1 MPIGIAHPRLRR
13 DVAARDIHTPDTRP
27 VSASSQTPTPAHVA
41 GISPVSAIRTALLNG
56 VHITDQRLLLNQ
68 YQVLSEKIQALIDR
82 QPSIDQQG
90 PSSIARFWTEPR
102 ADADNLASAQ
112 DELLG
117 THREM
122 LSTLAALRV
131 EDGTLKPAAK
141 TLIDTAIEHPT
152 LAARERA
159 MKEGERPGV
168 YPLRLD
174 TPQPTGTL
182 LAGAFIITSSDGSS
196 ALRRFDTA
204 DADRTLPPSEQQ
216 GLAVLYTP
224 RDGFEAFDSPGKAFE
239 TLRQRISD
247 EPDSAR
253 QLMQSLPLTVEESLA
268 CDWKNQLSQ
277 TLVPVADDV
286 IATGLPQLLER
297 QQQQAQNLLHT
308 QNQAQGVRTIAEPLR
323 LPQTLDNLAQTA
335 ELAAHFDGTH
345 ALWARTDLLLDHLD
359 QASGSE
365 VFARKL
371 ENRKN
376 WKYLAQKLN
385 DAVEQLPENPSARE
399 VSAYLKQTPMNV
411 SPSSAHYLPYILEP
425 GKSVSLETFIGENGL
440 AIPTSRDA
448 LLSLAQTASAR
459 ARQHPFGNFAGA
471 LSWPVP
477 LRLEDQPALRAAAIE
492 HFSRTN
498 DEQESPRLGV
508 LDCLLRRQPL
518 SVETLEDPVK
528 TLETLVNS
536 TAGQALGLAM
546 QTEMNGIA
554 TENSVND
561 YTLAVIHLG
570 LDPESITTPHRNR
583 PADFDLAQRGHW
595 FQPPS
600 TLVAALRQH
609 LIDNERT
616 SPALAKTAA
625 HVLLM
630 RTAPQFLVKDIPEHV
645 LYGSQAWANLC
656 IATAA
661 IEAQAP
667 GRVANMTFAEVM
679 IMASTLSPAPASAQ
693 KAALLDWGVANNIL
707 EAKDDALYSQDE
719 VSQAQAAFTHQQ
731 AKLQEACALSDTPMP
746 DREQMARALLEKTF
760 GQSTSI
766 DEKLYSRL
774 SNSLPPKPGKPY
786 SLLEIVMEGVVMDG
800 RWGIKKGAS
809 GVDID
814 TLIAFTKSPDF
825 NVPRAFNEAFAKA
838 TAQHKTVKKLSVL
851 NALSQL
857 APEDKKNLSTGKL
870 KYYQEKSYRVS
881 LLPFTDPML
890 FHTSPKILVTAE
902 KDGKVSKYEFDTEKG
917 VIHNIN
923 HRTVPRAP
931 EYVSDEVSKVEEFF
945 PDIDK
950 SKVVDG
956 MRTFVSYLPTNPL
969 LTWVDTDNYKRDSLD
984 EEQSGM
990 ASAPYM
996 FTSPRSHHI
1005 AESILG
1011 ALDLDNPARGKA
1023 AAGTTSAERRAEQTR
1038 TLRNAFLDLI
1048 PLRSAI
1054 VNFNDGNYSEGIN
1067 DVAFDMFGFI
1077 TAGVGAA
1084 AKAGKVLGTTASTL
1098 SKALKVTKI
1107 MIPPLL
1113 KELNPFNGAGE
1124 LFLGAGKLAYEGA
1137 SATRDG
1143 LRTLRGTAGQ
1153 PALVAASARYDAA
1166 ATGAANVA
1174 GTTVNASAVKHNEQ
1188 WYAFDATHMQ
1198 PYGPPLE
1205 DFKPSHTL
1213 MPPSPDARRS
1223 SKARADVHRH
1233 HRVNPYKNP
1242 GQVSLSQGRRN
1253 GVAPQTGAIVHKT
1266 DHLPPTTQ
1274 EYVDAIRGAPNEAH
1288 FTPSRRQPTQDR
1300 FELEMNRSHAALQT
1314 HLALPRPTL
1323 PQTKPYEAVS
1333 DLIEKAL
1340 DSSDIVIFG
1349 ENHRHLATF
1358 RTLDEHIALFKRKN
1372 VKVIGIEG
1380 VVYDSKMRLK
1390 DDGMGHTGPGHRPDD
1405 PALNLQTLI
1414 KKFQD
1419 NGIEVVPLDHFYL
1432 TRHRHDRS
1440 AFTALS
1446 ETERNTRRLKEMNY
1460 YASRE
1465 LLRHK
1470 HKGKVIALVG
1480 RQHINT
1486 TQGITGLAEATG
1498 GLGIGVYERAGLKV
1512 GYGTH
1517 STDARPGPQGTMTS
1531 RNDITGDLQIFA
1543 PE

>member
-13 DVAARDIHTPDTRP
+13 DVAALDIHTPAASP
-27 VSASSQTPTPAHVA
+27 VSASSPTPAHVA
-41 GISPVSAIRTALLNG
+41 GISPVGAIRTDLLNG
-56 VHITDQRLLLNQ
+56 LHITDQRLLLNQ
-68 YQVLSEKIQALIDR
+68 YQALSQKIQALIDR
-82 QPSIDQQG
+82 QPSIDHQV

-102 ADADNLASAQ
+102 ADADDLESAQ
-112 DELLG
+112 DQLLG

-131 EDGTLKPAAK
+131 EDGTLAPAAK
-141 TLIDTAIEHPT
+141 ALIDTAIEHPT
-152 LAARERA
+152 LAAREST
-159 MKEGERPGV
+159 MNDGERPGV

-196 ALRRFDTA
+196 AQRRFDTA
-204 DADRTLPPSEQQ
+204 DVDRTLQPGEQQ

-247 EPDSAR
+247 EPDSAQ
-253 QLMQSLPLTVEESLA
+253 QLMQSLPLTVEKSLPR
-268 CDWKNQLSQ
+268 DWKNQLSQ

-297 QQQQAQNLLHT
+297 QQQQAKNLLHA
-308 QNQAQGVRTIAEPLR
+308 QNQAQGVRTIAEPRR
-323 LPQTLDNLAQTA
+323 LPDTVEDLKQTS
-335 ELAAHFDGTH
+335 ELEAHFDGTH
-345 ALWARTDLLLDHLD
+345 ALWTRTELLLDRLD

-365 VFARKL
+365 AFDRQQG
-371 ENRKN
+371 NRKN
-376 WKYLAQKLN
+376 WEYLARKLN
-385 DAVEQLPENPSARE
+385 DAVENLPQNPSARE
-399 VSAYLKQTPMNV
+399 VSAYLKRTPMNV
-411 SPSSAHYLPYILEP
+411 SPDSAHYLPYILEP
-425 GKSVSLETFIGENGL
+425 GKSVSLETFIGDNGFAL
-440 AIPTSRDA
+440 PTTREA
-448 LLSLAQTASAR
+448 LLSLAHTASAR
-459 ARQHPFGNFAGA
+459 ARQHPFGNFGGA
-471 LSWPVP
+471 LSWPIP
-477 LRLEDQPALRAAAIE
+477 LSVEDQPSLRAAAIE
-492 HFSRTN
+492 HFNRTN
-498 DEQESPRLGV
+498 DERESPRLGM
-508 LDCLLRRQPL
+508 LECLMRRQPL

-536 TAGQALGLAM
+536 TDGQALGLAM

-554 TENSVND
+554 SENSVND
-561 YTLAVIHLG
+561 YTLAVINLG

-583 PADFDLAQRGHW
+583 LAGFDLAQKGHW

-600 TLVAALRQH
+600 TIVAALRQH

-616 SPALAKTAA
+616 SPALANTAA

-630 RTAPQFLVKDIPEHV
+630 RTAPQFLVKNIPEHV

-667 GRVANMTFAEVM
+667 GRAATMTFAEVM
-679 IMASTLSPAPASAQ
+679 IMASTLHPAPASVQ
-693 KAALLDWGVANNIL
+693 TAAMVDWGVANNIL
-707 EAKDDALYSQDE
+707 EAKDDARYSQDE
-719 VSQAQAAFTHQQ
+719 ISRAQAAFTHQQ
-731 AKLQEACALSDTPMP
+731 GRLQEASALLDTPMP
-746 DREQMARALLEKTF
+746 DREQMARELLEKTF
-760 GQSTSI
+760 GQTTSI

-786 SLLEIVMEGVVMDG
+786 SLLEIVMEGVVMDE
-800 RWGIKKGAS
+800 RWGIQKGAS

-814 TLIAFTKSPDF
+814 TLIAFTKGPEF
-825 NVPRAFNEAFAKA
+825 NIQHAFDKAFANA
-838 TAQHKTVKKLSVL
+838 TVQHKTVKKFSVL

-857 APEDKKNLSTGKL
+857 PPDDQKSLSTGKL
-870 KYYQEKSYRVS
+870 RYFQEKSYRVS
-881 LLPFTDPML
+881 RFPLISPTL

-902 KDGKVSKYEFDTEKG
+902 NNGKLSKYEFDTDKG
-917 VIHNIN
+917 VIHNIDG
-923 HRTVPRAP
+923 RTVPRAP
-931 EYVSDEVSKVEEFF
+931 QYVADEVSKVEEFF

-950 SKVVDG
+950 AKVVDG
-956 MRTFVSYLPTNPL
+956 LQTFVSYLPTNPL
-969 LTWVDTDNYKRDSLD
+969 LPWMDTDSYKRDSLD
-984 EEQSGM
+984 EEQPAI

-1005 AESILG
+1005 AESILA
-1011 ALDLDNPARGKA
+1011 ALDLDNPARRKA
-1023 AAGTTSAERRAEQTR
+1023 AAGTTSAEHRAEQTR

-1054 VNFNDGNYSEGIN
+1054 VNLSDGNYSEGIN

-1077 TAGVGAA
+1077 TAGIGAA
-1084 AKAGKVLGTTASTL
+1084 AKAGKALGTTASAL

-1124 LFLGAGKLAYEGA
+1124 LLLGAGKLAYEGA

-1143 LRTLRGTAGQ
+1143 LRTLRGTANQ
-1153 PALVAASARYDAA
+1153 PALIAASARYDAA
-1166 ATGAANVA
+1166 ATGTAKVA
-1174 GTTVNASAVKHNEQ
+1174 GTTVNASAVKNNEQ
-1188 WYAFDATHMQ
+1188 WYAFDASRMQ

-1205 DFKPSHTL
+1205 SFSPRHTL
-1213 MPPSPDARRS
+1213 MPPSPDARHFSR
-1223 SKARADVHRH
+1223 ARADAHRH
-1233 HRVNPYKNP
+1233 HRMQPYKHP
-1242 GQVSLSQGRRN
+1242 GQASLSQRRFN
-1253 GVAPQTGAIVHKT
+1253 GVPPQTGAIVHKA

-1274 EYVDAIRGAPNEAH
+1274 EYVDAIKGAPSEAH

-1300 FELEMNRSHAALQT
+1300 FEMEMNRSYQALQT
-1314 HLALPRPTL
+1314 QLALPRP
-1323 PQTKPYEAVS
+1323 PIPSTKPYESVS

-1358 RTLDEHIALFKRKN
+1358 RTLDEHITLFKRKN

-1380 VVYDSKMRLK
+1380 VVYDNKMRLK
-1390 DDGMGHTGPGHRPDD
+1390 DDGMGDTGPGQRPAD
-1405 PALNLQTLI
+1405 PALNLQALI
-1414 KKFQD
+1414 QKFQD

-1440 AFTALS
+1440 AYTNLS

-1498 GLGIGVYERAGLKV
+1498 GLGIGVYERAGLKI

-1531 RNDITGDLQIFA
+1531 HNDMTGDLQIFA

>member
-13 DVAARDIHTPDTRP
+13 DVAALDIHTPGTSP
-27 VSASSQTPTPAHVA
+27 VSASSQTPASAHVA
-41 GISPVSAIRTALLNG
+41 GISPVGAIRTDLLNG
-56 VHITDQRLLLNQ
+56 LHITDQRLLLNQ
-68 YQVLSEKIQALIDR
+68 YRVLSQKIQALMDR
-82 QPSIDQQG
+82 QPSIDHQV

-102 ADADNLASAQ
+102 SDADQLESAQ

-131 EDGTLKPAAK
+131 EDGTLTPAAK
-141 TLIDTAIEHPT
+141 ALIDTAIEHPT
-152 LAARERA
+152 LAARESA
-159 MKEGERPGV
+159 MKDGERPGV

-174 TPQPTGTL
+174 TPQPGGTL

-204 DADRTLPPSEQQ
+204 DADRTLQPSEQH

-224 RDGFEAFDSPGKAFE
+224 RHGYEAFDSPGKAFE

-247 EPDSAR
+247 DPDSAR
-253 QLMQSLPLTVEESLA
+253 QLMQSLPLTVEKSLA
-268 CDWKNQLSQ
+268 RDWKNQLGQ
-277 TLVPVADDV
+277 TLAPVADDV
-286 IATGLPQLLER
+286 IATGMPQLLER
-297 QQQQAQNLLHT
+297 QQQQAKDALHT
-308 QNQAQGVRTIAEPLR
+308 PNQPSGVTPIAEPRR
-323 LPQTLDNLAQTA
+323 LPDTVQDLKQTA
-335 ELAAHFDGTH
+335 ELEAHFDGTH
-345 ALWARTDLLLDHLD
+345 ALWTRTELLIDQLD

-365 VFARKL
+365 AFDRQL

-376 WKYLAQKLN
+376 WEYLGRKLN
-385 DAVEQLPENPSARE
+385 DAVEELPENPSTRE

-411 SPSSAHYLPYILEP
+411 SPGSGHYLPYILEP
-425 GKSVSLETFIGENGL
+425 GKSVSLETFIGDNGL
-440 AIPTSRDA
+440 AIPATREA
-448 LLSLAQTASAR
+448 LLSIAQTASAR
-459 ARQHPFGNFAGA
+459 ARQHPFGNFGGA
-471 LSWPVP
+471 LSWPIP
-477 LRLEDQPALRAAAIE
+477 LPLEDQPALRAAAIE
-492 HFSRTN
+492 HLSRPDN
-498 DEQESPRLGV
+498 EQESPGLGV
-508 LDCLLRRQPL
+508 LDCLLKRRPL

-528 TLETLVNS
+528 TLEALVNS

-561 YTLAVIHLG
+561 YTLAVINLG

-583 PADFDLAQRGHW
+583 LADFDLAQKGHW
-595 FQPPS
+595 FQPPA
-600 TLVAALRQH
+600 TIVAALRQH

-667 GRVANMTFAEVM
+667 GRVAGMTFAEVM
-679 IMASTLSPAPASAQ
+679 IMASSLNPAPARVQ
-693 KAALLDWGVANNIL
+693 TAAMVDWGVANNIL

-719 VSQAQAAFTHQQ
+719 VSQAQAAFAHQQ
-731 AKLQEACALSDTPMP
+731 AKLQEACALLDTPVP
-746 DREQMARALLEKTF
+746 SREQMARELLEKTF
-760 GQSTSI
+760 EQATSL

-786 SLLEIVMEGVVMDG
+786 SLLEIVMEGVVMDE
-800 RWGIKKGAS
+800 RWGIKEGAS
-809 GVDID
+809 GVDIN
-814 TLIAFTKSPDF
+814 TLIAFTKSPEF
-825 NVPRAFNEAFAKA
+825 NIQHAFDNAFATA
-838 TAQHKTVKKLSVL
+838 TAKHKTVKKISVL

-857 APEDKKNLSTGKL
+857 APDDQKNLSTGKL
-870 KYYQEKSYRVS
+870 RYYQEKSYRVS
-881 LLPFTDPML
+881 RFPLISPTL

-902 KDGKVSKYEFDTEKG
+902 NNGKLSKYEFDTDKG
-917 VIHNIN
+917 VIHNIDG
-923 HRTVPRAP
+923 RTVPRAP
-931 EYVSDEVSKVEEFF
+931 EYVADEVSKVEEFF
-945 PDIDK
+945 ADIDK
-950 SKVVDG
+950 RKVVDG
-956 MRTFVSYLPTNPL
+956 LQTFVSYLPANPL
-969 LTWVDTDNYKRDSLD
+969 LPWMDTDSYKRDSLD
-984 EEQSGM
+984 EEQPGP

-1005 AESILG
+1005 AESILA
-1011 ALDLDNPARGKA
+1011 ALDLDNPARRKA
-1023 AAGTTSAERRAEQTR
+1023 AAGTTSAEHRAEQTR

-1054 VNFNDGNYSEGIN
+1054 VNFSDGNYSEGIN

-1113 KELNPFNGAGE
+1113 KELNPFNGAGD
-1124 LFLGAGKLAYEGA
+1124 LFLGAGRLAYEGGNA
-1137 SATRDG
+1137 VQDG
-1143 LRTLRGTAGQ
+1143 LRTLRGTAHQ

-1166 ATGAANVA
+1166 ATGTVNVA
-1174 GTTVNASAVKHNEQ
+1174 DTAVNASAVKNNEQ
-1188 WYAFDATHMQ
+1188 WYAFDASRMQ

-1205 DFKPSHTL
+1205 SFNPRHTL
-1213 MPPSPDARRS
+1213 MPPSPDARHF
-1223 SKARADVHRH
+1223 SKARADSRRH
-1233 HRVNPYKNP
+1233 HRIQPYKNP
-1242 GQVSLSQGRRN
+1242 GQVSLSQRRFN
-1253 GVAPQTGAIVHKT
+1253 GAPPQTDAIVHKT

-1274 EYVDAIRGAPNEAH
+1274 EYVDYIRGAPNEAH
-1288 FTPSRRQPTQDR
+1288 FTPSRRRPTQDR
-1300 FELEMNRSHAALQT
+1300 FELEMNRSYQALQT
-1314 HLALPRPTL
+1314 QLALPRP
-1323 PQTKPYEAVS
+1323 PIPSTKPYESVS

-1340 DSSDIVIFG
+1340 DSSDMVLFG
-1349 ENHRHLATF
+1349 ENHLSLAAF
-1358 RTLDEHIALFKRKN
+1358 RTLNEHIALFKRKN

-1380 VVYDSKMRLK
+1380 VVYDNKMRLK
-1390 DDGMGHTGPGHRPDD
+1390 DDGMGDTSVGQRPAD

-1414 KKFQD
+1414 QKFQD

-1432 TRHRHDRS
+1432 TRHRHERS
-1440 AFTALS
+1440 TYTKLS
-1446 ETERNTRRLKEMNY
+1446 EDERNTRRLKEMNY

-1465 LLRHK
+1465 LLRHT

-1498 GLGIGVYERAGLKV
+1498 GLGIGVYERAGMKV
-1512 GYGTH
+1512 GYGTC
-1517 STDARPGPQGTMTS
+1517 STDPRPGATGKMTS
-1531 RNDITGDLQIFA
+1531 HSDITGDLQIYT